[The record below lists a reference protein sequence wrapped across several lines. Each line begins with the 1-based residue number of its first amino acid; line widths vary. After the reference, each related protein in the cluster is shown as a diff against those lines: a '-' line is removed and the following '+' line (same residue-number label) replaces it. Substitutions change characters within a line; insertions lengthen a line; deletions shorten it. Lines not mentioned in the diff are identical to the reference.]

1 MENRLK
7 EQQLDLFAD
16 RTRTTKLWSNQ
27 IRLYV
32 SPFAYVLLQPLRRL
46 GLHGTEMAHAQ
57 CNTIRLRLLTI
68 GALLTIRVRRISVAL
83 ASGYPYTTIFQH
95 VYTQWRC

>member
-27 IRLYV
+27 LRLYV
-32 SPFAYVLLQPLRRL
+32 SPFAYVLLQTLRRL
-46 GLHGTEMAHAQ
+46 GLHGTELAHAQ
-57 CNTIRLRLLTI
+57 GRTSRLRLLKI
-68 GALLTIRVRRISVAL
+68 GALLTISVRRIGVAL
-83 ASGYPYTTIFQH
+83 ASGYP
-95 VYTQWRC
+95 